1 MWFLAE
7 GRLQSVHLTVPRTL
21 YIDYDDAGRASALEG
36 ASAAPGQQAGVA
48 VALAGGGVAVS
59 KVLPGGLKPQLV
71 MQVWMDGWKVW
82 GSQCGCRGVWGGE
95 GRRWFSG
102 DSHRLRDGAEG
113 W

>member
-36 ASAAPGQQAGVA
+36 ASAAAGQQAGVA

-71 MQVWMDGWKVW
+71 MQVN
-82 GSQCGCRGVWGGE
+82 GCMKRVE
-95 GRRWFSG
+95 
-102 DSHRLRDGAEG
+102 
-113 W
+113 

>member
-71 MQVWMDGWKVW
+71 MQVWMDGWK
-82 GSQCGCRGVWGGE
+82 CGDHSVDVVVPGGE